1 MFASFLHA
9 HHQELSGDASSAIAA
24 YESLVATSTTHPY
37 DDAQIPTTS
46 EPPSPLLLSSSPLQ
60 HGGGMQQ
67 AALAPGSA
75 AGKSGRSTKAGK
87 GKYSTTSRRITFMI
101 L

>member
-9 HHQELSGDASSAIAA
+9 HHHELSGDASSAIAA
-24 YESLVATSTTHPY
+24 YESLVATSSTRPY

-46 EPPSPLLLSSSPLQ
+46 EPSNTIRR
-60 HGGGMQQ
+60 
-67 AALAPGSA
+67 LATRKVQDCSH
-75 AGKSGRSTKAGK
+75 SC
-87 GKYSTTSRRITFMI
+87 